1 MRTVIGYILTYTY
14 ISLVIIIT
22 ELIKRKYSLKNEI
35 SRKIIHIMVGLSW
48 FIMIYFFSFTYHLM
62 IPPLTFIFINYISYK
77 TNFLKSMERPDKES
91 KGTIYYAISFTILSM
106 ITVLN
111 HDFLPFYG
119 IGILA
124 MVLGDGIAPFI
135 GSKIPQYKIKNTTKT
150 YFGSLTIIIIT
161 FLLTLIITKNYHLS
175 YSIYEILIISISA
188 SILELIGVKGFD
200 NLTLPLGLA
209 LISWLLAI

>member
-77 TNFLKSMERPDKES
+77 TNF
-91 KGTIYYAISFTILSM
+91 
-106 ITVLN
+106 
-111 HDFLPFYG
+111 
-119 IGILA
+119 
-124 MVLGDGIAPFI
+124 
-135 GSKIPQYKIKNTTKT
+135 
-150 YFGSLTIIIIT
+150 
-161 FLLTLIITKNYHLS
+161 
-175 YSIYEILIISISA
+175 
-188 SILELIGVKGFD
+188 
-200 NLTLPLGLA
+200 
-209 LISWLLAI
+209 